1 MNIVYYAVFALLIA
15 FVVIAVFYGIFQAR
29 KSQKHNKENREL
41 RKQIEHLEATVER
54 LKNRRL
60 TASGGLPREVKQE
73 LEDILGKM
81 SMMDDPLDE
90 VMTRFED
97 LKRDIQNLMKRR

>member
-1 MNIVYYAVFALLIA
+1 MDSHKIIIALLIV
-15 FVVIAVFYGIFQAR
+15 FIGISVFYGLFYRR

-41 RKQIEHLEATVER
+41 RRQIDDLHATVER
-54 LKNRRL
+54 LKNRRM

-73 LEDILGKM
+73 LEDIRAKM

-90 VMTRFED
+90 VMTRFDD
-97 LKRDIQNLMKRR
+97 LKRDIQNLMHRR